1 MLDYKAVLSHYPTA
15 VPRYTSYP
23 TAPHFSQGVGTK
35 VCNDLLEN
43 LTADEPVSIY
53 IHIPYCDKLCW
64 FCGCNTKHTLKY
76 APVARYMNYLIK
88 EIEMLGNKLDFKPKI
103 QQIHLGGGSP
113 SLLKSEDFIRLRKA
127 LANVFQF
134 LAGSEI
140 SVEIDPS
147 DVNEDVLVGMKHFGV
162 TRASIGVQ
170 DFHDDVQK
178 AINRPQSF
186 ELTKD
191 VVASLRDVGIKSIN
205 IDALY
210 GLPRQS
216 YARLMDTISK
226 CVSLS
231 PDRMALFGYAHV
243 PWVKKHQNM
252 ISQDDLPDSHA
263 RFEHSMAASRAL
275 IGAGYKSIGID
286 HFAKPNDSLAIAAET
301 GRIHRNFQGYTTDEC
316 NTLIALG
323 GSSIGRTKDGFY
335 QNVVATSSYEDLI
348 QSDEFAAAKGLFLTE
363 DDKIRSHIIERIM
376 CDFKFDFSTLKDMTA
391 SADIYR
397 NIAKDFIAEDP
408 FNLTNMDN
416 DVFVIQSDGK
426 PFTRIIASQFDAY
439 LKGAEF
445 KYSKAV

>member
-23 TAPHFSQGVGTK
+23 TAPHFSEGIGSEVFE
-35 VCNDLLEN
+35 DLVVN
-43 LTADEPVSIY
+43 LTEDEPVSIY

-76 APVARYMNYLIK
+76 APVARYVKSLIR
-88 EIEMLGNKLDFKPKI
+88 EIDLLGQKLDFKPKI

-113 SLLKSEDFIRLRKA
+113 SLLKSDDFIRLHHA
-127 LANVFQF
+127 LGKVFHF
-134 LAGSEI
+134 MTGSEV

-147 DVNEDVLVGMKHFGV
+147 DVNDDMLSGMCAFGI

-170 DFHDDVQK
+170 DFHPDVQT

-191 VVASLRDVGIKSIN
+191 VVTSLREMGIASVN
-205 IDALY
+205 VDALY

-216 YARLMDTISK
+216 YARLMDTIEK
-226 CVSLS
+226 CISLD

-252 ISQDDLPDSHA
+252 ILQDDLPDSNA
-263 RFEHSMAASRAL
+263 RFEHSIAASRL
-275 IGAGYKSIGID
+275 LVHSGYTAIGID
-286 HFAKPNDSLAIAAET
+286 HFAKPNDTLAIASQT

-335 QNVVATSSYEDLI
+335 QNLVATSSYQDKIEASEI
-348 QSDEFAAAKGLFLTE
+348 AASKGLLLSE

-376 CDFKFDFSTLKDMTA
+376 CDFKFDFAELRKMTEQVDTYK
-391 SADIYR
+391 S
-397 NIAKDFIAEDP
+397 IAADFIAEDP
-408 FNLTNMDN
+408 FDLAFMND
-416 DVFVIQSDGK
+416 DVFEIQSDGK